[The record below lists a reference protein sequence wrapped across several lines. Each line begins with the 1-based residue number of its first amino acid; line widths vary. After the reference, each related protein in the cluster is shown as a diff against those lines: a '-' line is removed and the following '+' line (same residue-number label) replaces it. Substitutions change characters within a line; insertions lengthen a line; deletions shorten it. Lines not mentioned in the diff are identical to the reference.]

1 MPILE
6 PDPFDNLEE
15 LKDQADDEIQKLIAA
30 LPEDLRKLAEEVVC
44 YLSDYCEEPRDNGFF
59 ETFGRQTACYPN
71 MVSNGGAIVIYVG
84 QIKKHCDRC
93 GDDFLS
99 FIRHVYMH
107 ELGHHL
113 GIATEWELKDRG
125 L

>member
-1 MPILE
+1 MERETHDLE
-6 PDPFDNLEE
+6 T
-15 LKDQADDEIQKLIAA
+15 LKDQVDEEIQKVIAEF
-30 LPEDLRKLAEEVVC
+30 PDDLKKLAEDVVC
-44 YLSDYCEEPRDNGFF
+44 YLADYCEETRDNGVF

-71 MVSNGGAIVIYVG
+71 MVSNGGAIIIYVG
-84 QIKKHCDRC
+84 QIKKHCDRF

-113 GIATEWELKDRG
+113 GIHSEEELKERG

>member
-1 MPILE
+1 MESEIQDLE
-6 PDPFDNLEE
+6 L
-15 LKDQADDEIQKLIAA
+15 LKDQADEEIQKVIAEF
-30 LPEDLRKLAEEVVC
+30 PDDLRKLAEDVVC
-44 YLSDYCEEPRDNGFF
+44 FLGDYCEEPRDNGFF

-71 MVSNGGAIVIYVG
+71 MISNGGAIVIYVG
-84 QIKKHCDRC
+84 QIKKHCDHY

-113 GIATEWELKDRG
+113 GIKSEVELKERG